1 MNIPNEHEAAIIE
14 GANKWQLF
22 SKITMPYM
30 LFMTTP
36 LGHGFVATSI
46 ISTSFTYSE
55 AKPCGAGECGRDGH
69 PHHLALLAYEIA
81 PAL

>member
-1 MNIPNEHEAAIIE
+1 MLLTSGILMNIPNELYEAAIIE

-36 LGHGFVATSI
+36 SWSQASWVTSI
-46 ISTSFTYSE
+46 ISTSFTY
-55 AKPCGAGECGRDGH
+55 
-69 PHHLALLAYEIA
+69 
-81 PAL
+81 